1 MYLSELKLWNFR
13 KFGGGG
19 NIVTDRNEIRQPDLE
34 VQFQNG
40 LNVLIG
46 ENESGKT
53 AIIDAI
59 KLVLKTHSTEW
70 IRVDFEDFYDTTKQL
85 RIECIFRGFEDKDD
99 EAMHFTEWL
108 GMEGENESAEPY
120 VRLIMDIQHNGDR
133 VLPFEVRAGVDD
145 IGSPLTVEAREYLK
159 ATYLKPLRDAQQE
172 LIPKRN
178 SRLSQILEGHEVFK
192 DKADKHELKAIS
204 RCFDCL
210 MQKYFDRDYRDKDCT
225 EENCPIKDRFLPDA
239 GSEKKIRIDLNTYI
253 QNFLGEIESK
263 AKFGVVSPKLK
274 NILEGLKLSFDKAFD
289 PGLGSQNLLF
299 IAAELLN
306 LDRSNWSGLRL
317 GLIEELEAHLHP
329 QAQMRVIEYLQS
341 FVEERR
347 KEKKDI
353 QFILTT
359 HSPNL
364 GSKIDLKSLI
374 ICFEKQVFPMGDK
387 YTELE
392 GGDYGFL
399 QRFLDVTKA
408 NLFFAKGV
416 ILVEGWAEELL
427 LPVLAKK
434 VGVNLTQKGVSVINV
449 AGTPFLRY
457 AKIFCRTDDK
467 RMGIPVS
474 VVTDLDLKPGDEDL
488 QKNGQSK
495 KKIVLDDKTQK
506 YNGQSVKTFVSPH
519 WTLEYC
525 IALSDLLKKLFYK
538 AVLLAFKEQKNYQEE
553 DKIKTIDEAINKI
566 DEQFSS
572 WTEDNIALTI
582 YHQILGETQVLELCK
597 ERISKSLIAQCFANV
612 LQADDSVTSE
622 SLMADA
628 NIKYLIDAIKYAEGE
643 VVSDTDNG

>member
-19 NIVTDRNEIRQPDLE
+19 DVVTEKNEIRKPDLE
-34 VQFQNG
+34 VRFQNG

-70 IRVDFEDFYDTTKQL
+70 IWVGFEDFYKTTKRL
-85 RIECIFRGFEDKDD
+85 RIECIFRGFEGKDD
-99 EAMHFTEWL
+99 EGMHFTEWF
-108 GMEGENESAEPY
+108 GMEGDGVSAKPY
-120 VRLIMDIQHNGDR
+120 LRLIMDIQHNGDR

-145 IGSPLTVEAREYLK
+145 VGSTLLVEARDYLK
-159 ATYLKPLRDAQQE
+159 TTYLKPLRDAQQE

-192 DKADKHELKAIS
+192 GKADSHELKSIS
-204 RCFDCL
+204 LCFDCL
-210 MQKYFDRDYRDKDCT
+210 IQKYFDRDYKDKNCT
-225 EENCPIKDRFLPDA
+225 ETNCPIKDRFLPVA
-239 GSEKKIRIDLNTYI
+239 GSEKKIIDDLNMYI
-253 QNFLGEIESK
+253 KKFLGEIESK

-274 NILEGLKLSFDKAFD
+274 NILEGLKLSFDQEFD

-306 LDRSNWSGLRL
+306 LDRSDWSGLRL
-317 GLIEELEAHLHP
+317 GLVEELEAHLHP
-329 QAQMRVIEYLQS
+329 QAQLRVIEYLQS
-341 FVEERR
+341 FIEERK

-374 ICFEKQVFPMGDK
+374 ICFDKQVFPMGDS
-387 YTELE
+387 YTELNRN
-392 GGDYGFL
+392 DYCFL

-416 ILVEGWAEELL
+416 ILVEGWSEEFLV
-427 LPVLAKK
+427 PALAKK
-434 VGVNLTQKGVSVINV
+434 IGVDLTQKGVSVVNV
-449 AGTPFLRY
+449 GGTSFLRY
-457 AKIFCRTDDK
+457 GKIYQRKDGQSMK
-467 RMGIPVS
+467 IPVS
-474 VVTDLDLKPGDEDL
+474 IITDLDIKPDEEL
-488 QKNGQSK
+488 IQENGKTK
-495 KKIVLDDKTQK
+495 KEFAKEGKEQK
-506 YNGQSVKTFVSPH
+506 YNGQTVKTFVSSH

-525 IALSDLLKKLFYK
+525 LFKSSSLGHKFQDVVK
-538 AVLLAFKEQKNYQEE
+538 AVHSSTNFNNFEQMLKEKIGNKSLNKTEIAYRLANLIEESLLGDQQA
-553 DKIKTIDEAINKI
+553 D
-566 DEQFSS
+566 
-572 WTEDNIALTI
+572 EDNIGFEI
-582 YHQILGETQVLELCK
+582 K
-597 ERISKSLIAQCFANV
+597 
-612 LQADDSVTSE
+612 DDDE
-622 SLMADA
+622 S
-628 NIKYLIDAIKYAEGE
+628 IKYLIDAIKYAAGE
-643 VVSDTDNG
+643 NSGTTDNR

>member
-19 NIVTDRNEIRQPDLE
+19 DIITNGNKIRKADLE
-34 VQFQNG
+34 VPFQNG

-46 ENESGKT
+46 ENDSGKT
-53 AIIDAI
+53 AIIDAV

-70 IRVDFEDFYDTTKQL
+70 IRVDFEDFYDTAKQL
-85 RIECIFRGFEDKDD
+85 RIECIFRGFEGKDN

-108 GMEGENESAEPY
+108 GMEGEGKSAEPY
-120 VRLIMDIQHNGDR
+120 LRLIMDIQHNGDR

-145 IGSPLTVEAREYLK
+145 LGSPLTAEAREYLK

-172 LIPKRN
+172 LIPKRH

-192 DKADKHELKAIS
+192 GKADNHELKAIS
-204 RCFDCL
+204 RCFNCL
-210 MQKYFDRDYRDKDCT
+210 MQKYFDRDYRDKECT
-225 EENCPIKDRFLPDA
+225 EADCPIKDRFLSNA
-239 GSEKKIRIDLNTYI
+239 GSEKNIRVDLNTYV
-253 QNFLGEIESK
+253 QKFLGEIESK
-263 AKFGVVSPKLK
+263 AKFGVISPKLK
-274 NILEGLKLSFDKAFD
+274 NILEGLKLSFDMAFD

-329 QAQMRVIEYLQS
+329 QAQMRVVEYFQS
-341 FVEERR
+341 FVEKRR
-347 KEKKDI
+347 EEKKDI

-427 LPVLAKK
+427 IPALAKK
-434 VGVNLTQKGVSVINV
+434 IGIDLTQKGVSVVNV

-457 AKIFCRTDDK
+457 AKIFRRKDEK
-467 RMGIPVS
+467 EMGIPVS
-474 VVTDLDLKPGDEDL
+474 VVTDLDLKPDDEN
-488 QKNGQSK
+488 QQENGKSK
-495 KKIVLDDKTQK
+495 KAIAMESKALK
-506 YNGQSVKTFVSPH
+506 YNGQSVKTFVSPN

-525 IALSDLLKKLFYK
+525 IALSDLLKKLFYN
-538 AVLLAFKEQKNYQEE
+538 AVLLAFKEQKNYQEKE
-553 DKIKTIDEAINKI
+553 KIKTIDEAIKKI

-572 WTEDNIALTI
+572 WTEDDIALKI
-582 YHQILGETQVLELCK
+582 YNQILGETQVLGLCK
-597 ERISKSLIAQCFANV
+597 EIISKSLIAQHFADI
-612 LQADDSVTSE
+612 LQKDNTITSK
-622 SLMADA
+622 SLTADA
-628 NIKYLIDAIKYAEGE
+628 NIEYLIDAIKYAAREGIN
-643 VVSDTDNG
+643 DTSN